1 MGPFGRSAVGLIVSK
16 DGASKKKDGAG
27 KEGNKQ
33 WKGGEDSGVGG
44 RKSGRRSSHTLLSWV
59 KDDVPEE
66 KVVKEGKEKAV
77 RQGKD
82 KSRRSVGAGKT
93 PVTEEVE
100 MEISAPILIEDFHLA
115 SSILVNS
122 LGLNRIKTRSG
133 PLFAPSTQSGPLFT
147 GTLQSRFGTG
157 NDGRIGEGAAPNSSK
172 GETSTRQ
179 TSGIRRASKVH
190 ARNSVSPKDSTVR
203 KAKFM
208 EAQQMDCSPQKDDSP
223 GSSIVKKLQ
232 RSKRISN
239 PGRVS
244 SREVESTMSPS
255 GSFGKESASG
265 VDNSATSRCAN
276 VDSSFD
282 RTSTACQSFPEFT
295 CWNNQPTSSTS
306 PQDGASM
313 DLKSSEA
320 AMQECESPTSPGEGV
335 KETESPRFQALL
347 RMTSRPRKGKLPT
360 DKKSYSHE
368 LDPRGVRSH
377 EFLRPRSI
385 NHLEEVLQT
394 LRARFNT
401 AKEEV
406 NAELAVFAGDLLEIL
421 ERNPDAEADWQ
432 ERIEDLLILANQCA
446 VMVPDE
452 FLQRCEGIVHNL
464 DEKRQELP
472 IGKLKTLHTRMLFIL
487 TRCTR
492 LLQYLK
498 ENGLDEDGSLYL
510 FQHRVYLDQSLEKHW
525 NSVLKVKKT
534 VGSDPV
540 KVCKSDSQPHHWPH
554 DTVPVPRRSKE
565 ENAKSGSMAT
575 IKELESKEDL
585 LPKDGLKEGLSKGKS
600 ASMVP
605 NLSLWKKRS
614 SVDSKPVGAKDLTES
629 EKALCNKEQKADT
642 VHDQDSLAL
651 KTSKS
656 APPSIS
662 LQRQQR
668 APWGYW
674 GDPTIIFDDNYMVI
688 CRICEEEVP
697 TLRLEEHSRVCA
709 FADRCDHKG
718 LAIDERLQRLAE
730 TLEWIAES
738 YTPKSSLTVAGRS
751 PDNVKTSIG
760 GDASDTSL
768 SEKLDIVS
776 EKLGALERTGG
787 ELLRRPSQDM
797 LDDLHVI
804 DTASIVDE
812 PRVFNAIACK
822 ARFGPK
828 SDPLITFGSSV
839 GSVMAPSSSVGS
851 STPRSPLMTPKT
863 SQIDLLLSERN
874 NFAEEE
880 DIPQV
885 SGLHHYYVGYLCSL
899 CS

>member
-1 MGPFGRSAVGLIVSK
+1 M
-16 DGASKKKDGAG
+16 
-27 KEGNKQ
+27 
-33 WKGGEDSGVGG
+33 
-44 RKSGRRSSHTLLSWV
+44 
-59 KDDVPEE
+59 
-66 KVVKEGKEKAV
+66 
-77 RQGKD
+77 
-82 KSRRSVGAGKT
+82 
-93 PVTEEVE
+93 
-100 MEISAPILIEDFHLA
+100 
-115 SSILVNS
+115 
-122 LGLNRIKTRSG
+122 
-133 PLFAPSTQSGPLFT
+133 
-147 GTLQSRFGTG
+147 
-157 NDGRIGEGAAPNSSK
+157 
-172 GETSTRQ
+172 
-179 TSGIRRASKVH
+179 
-190 ARNSVSPKDSTVR
+190 
-203 KAKFM
+203 
-208 EAQQMDCSPQKDDSP
+208 
-223 GSSIVKKLQ
+223 
-232 RSKRISN
+232 
-239 PGRVS
+239 
-244 SREVESTMSPS
+244 
-255 GSFGKESASG
+255 
-265 VDNSATSRCAN
+265 
-276 VDSSFD
+276 
-282 RTSTACQSFPEFT
+282 
-295 CWNNQPTSSTS
+295 
-306 PQDGASM
+306 
-313 DLKSSEA
+313 
-320 AMQECESPTSPGEGV
+320 
-335 KETESPRFQALL
+335 
-347 RMTSRPRKGKLPT
+347 
-360 DKKSYSHE
+360 
-368 LDPRGVRSH
+368 
-377 EFLRPRSI
+377 
-385 NHLEEVLQT
+385 QT

-406 NAELAVFAGDLLEIL
+406 NAELKVFAGDLLEIL

-510 FQHRVYLDQSLEKHW
+510 FQHRVYLDQSLEKQW
-525 NSVLKVKKT
+525 NSVLRVTKT

-540 KVCKSDSQPHHWPH
+540 KVPKADSQPHHWLH

-600 ASMVP
+600 ASTVP

-738 YTPKSSLTVAGRS
+738 YTPKSSLIVAGRS